1 MVFSSNLFLYLFLPL
16 FLCGYWLARG
26 IEARNAVLLA
36 ASILFYAYG
45 EPLFVVVLL
54 VSVAVN
60 WQVGLAIAK
69 GVKGALTAGV
79 AWNLAVLAIA
89 KYADFAVGSVNAVT
103 GAAIP
108 APGIELPLGV
118 SFFSFQAISYL
129 VDVRRGGAA
138 AERRAS
144 HVALYITMFPQL
156 VAGPIVRYATVA
168 RQIGHRRHSLWR
180 SAIGVRVFIIGLAQ
194 KVMIANEIGRVADVA
209 FANGTALDAWE
220 AWVGIISYSLQI
232 FYDFSGYSLMAI
244 GLGLVLGFGFP
255 RNFRLPYT
263 ARSVTEFWRRW
274 HMSLSRWFRD
284 YLYIPLG
291 GNRAGPARTYANLM
305 IVFLLCGL
313 WHGASWTF
321 VIWGLHHG
329 VFLVLERAW
338 LGRWL
343 ARMPVLA
350 SQAYCLLAVMTSW
363 VWFRADSA
371 ADAMAYFRA
380 MAGLAGNGV
389 MDEAFAQAFG
399 PVWYFALIAGTI
411 LALTPQQVW
420 NGIFGKA
427 GDVTALMLP
436 TTALQN
442 RLVMRN
448 WISLGLFATSLTLLA
463 DARYNP
469 FLYFRF

>member
-16 FLCGYWLARG
+16 FLAGYWLARG
-26 IEARNAVLLA
+26 MEAKNAVLLT
-36 ASILFYAYG
+36 ASLIFYAYG
-45 EPLFVVVLL
+45 EPVFVAVLL
-54 VSVAVN
+54 ISVAVN
-60 WQVGLAIAK
+60 WQAGLAIAK
-69 GVKGALTAGV
+69 GVKGALAAGV
-79 AWNLAVLAIA
+79 AWNLAVLGIA
-89 KYADFAVGSVNAVT
+89 KYADFAVETVNAVT
-103 GAAIP
+103 GGGIP

-129 VDVRRGGAA
+129 VDVKRGAA
-138 AERRAS
+138 PAERRAS

-168 RQIGHRRHSLWR
+168 RQISHRRHSLWR
-180 SAIGVRVFIIGLAQ
+180 SVIGVRVFIIGLAQ

-220 AWVGIISYSLQI
+220 AWAGIVSYSLQI
-232 FYDFSGYSLMAI
+232 YYDFSGYSLMAI
-244 GLGLVLGFGFP
+244 GLGLLLGFGFP

-263 ARSVTEFWRRW
+263 AGSVTGFWRRW

-343 ARMPVLA
+343 ARMPALA

-363 VWFRADSA
+363 VWFRAESL
-371 ADAMAYFRA
+371 ADALAYFGA
-380 MAGLAGNGV
+380 LAGLSGNGV
-389 MDEAFAQAFG
+389 MDEAFGQAFG
-399 PVWYFALIAGTI
+399 PAWFFALAAGTV
-411 LALTPQQVW
+411 LALTPQRVW
-420 NGIFGKA
+420 NAIFGAA
-427 GDVTALMLP
+427 GDMAARLLP

-448 WISLGLFATSLTLLA
+448 WISLGLFAVSLTLLA